1 MNKKI
6 ILLIS
11 MLTLVLLVACQRGPV
26 AEEISNDPVATKEE
40 KSVIIG
46 SKPMAEQYI
55 LVEILSQI
63 IEDHTDIKVEKK
75 LGIAGGTSN
84 LHPAI
89 IEGSI
94 DMYPEYSGTGWLFV
108 LKEDLINNPD
118 ELFQKTREKY
128 EENYNLIW
136 TEAYGFNNTF
146 AIAMKDK
153 KAEEMGI
160 VTISDLAKKSQEL
173 NFAANYD
180 FYEREDGFPGLVNL
194 YGLNFKD
201 KIEVDI
207 ALKYKA
213 IDSSEA
219 DVINGFSTD
228 GLLKEYNMRVLKDD
242 KDFFPS
248 YKAATVIR
256 KETLSKYPELIGAL
270 DKMTGLI
277 SDEDMI
283 SMNFQV
289 EKEGKDPED
298 VAEAFL
304 IEKGLK

>member
-11 MLTLVLLVACQRGPV
+11 ILTLVFLVACQSGDPGDKTNDQV
-26 AEEISNDPVATKEE
+26 ANVDEVKTIV
-40 KSVIIG
+40 IG

-55 LVEILSQI
+55 LVEILSRI
-63 IEDHTDIKVEKK
+63 IENETDIKVEKK

-89 IEGSI
+89 VEGSI

-108 LKEDLINNPD
+108 LKEELISDPD

-128 EENYNLIW
+128 EENFNLIW
-136 TEAYGFNNTF
+136 TEPYGFNNTF
-146 AIAMKDK
+146 ALAMKED

-160 VTISDLAKKSQEL
+160 VTISDLGRMSKDL

-180 FYEREDGFPGLVNL
+180 FYERDDGFPELAKL
-194 YGLNFKD
+194 YGMDFKN
-201 KIEVDI
+201 KIEIDI

-213 IDSSEA
+213 IDSGEA
-219 DVINGFSTD
+219 DAINGFSTD
-228 GLLKEYNMRVLKDD
+228 GLLREYNMRVLKDD
-242 KDFFPS
+242 KNFFPS
-248 YKAATVIR
+248 YKAATIVR
-256 KETLSKYPELIGAL
+256 KDTIEEYPELVGVL

-277 SDEDMI
+277 QEEDMI
-283 SMNFQV
+283 KLNFQV
-289 EKEGKDPED
+289 EKEGRDPED
-298 VAEAFL
+298 VAEEFL
-304 IEKGLK
+304 KEKGLK